1 MSDHPQNVHLA
12 RIIEGNEKIRKLN
25 MEKQSLGE
33 RGTPSPA
40 VAAVGMSGNSSS
52 SGSGAAAGG
61 GVVARVAVAG
71 VKDLTHMEKVT
82 TAWIDLQN
90 AVNCYVDSDKDPN
103 PLGSQ
108 GNRHM
113 TTPFHP
119 SLPLSPIL
127 SL

>member
-25 MEKQSLGE
+25 MEKLQLQG
-33 RGTPSPA
+33 GGWGLVSPA
-40 VAAVGMSGNSSS
+40 AGAMAIAGNSSS
-52 SGSGAAAGG
+52 SGGAGGSGSG
-61 GVVARVAVAG
+61 GVVARVLGAG
-71 VKDLTHMEKVT
+71 MKELTHMEKVT

-108 GNRHM
+108 GR
-113 TTPFHP
+113 
-119 SLPLSPIL
+119 
-127 SL
+127 

>member
-25 MEKQSLGE
+25 LEKLQLQSEGISS
-33 RGTPSPA
+33 SPA
-40 VAAVGMSGNSSS
+40 VGAVAASRSSSSSS
-52 SGSGAAAGG
+52 SGAGSGNAAGA
-61 GVVARVAVAG
+61 GVVARVAATG
-71 VKDLTHMEKVT
+71 VKDLTHMEKIT

-108 GNRHM
+108 G
-113 TTPFHP
+113 
-119 SLPLSPIL
+119 
-127 SL
+127 